1 MVHHRLRLTLSRDE
15 PRHLRQRIE
24 ILGNELIVG
33 DRDRIPFL
41 KVAYQLENSGGID
54 DAPLLERVVVGK
66 WHRRRVVAEQ
76 EVLDYECTN
85 VLNEAFH
92 GLTAAKWLMN
102 RSTRSWVE
110 RMPTRAMSSFAL
122 VAWPRSNLCTSA
134 ATAAGRNTPSR
145 FTCEGDSRSAT

>member
-1 MVHHRLRLTLSRDE
+1 SNSSTRMVYHWLRLTLSLDE

-24 ILGNELIVG
+24 ILGNELIVS
-33 DRDRIPFL
+33 DRNRIPFL
-41 KVAYQLENSGGID
+41 KVTHELENSGGVD
-54 DAPLLERVVVGK
+54 DTPLLERVVVGK
-66 WHRRRVVAEQ
+66 CHRRRVVAEQ

-85 VLNEAFH
+85 VLNEPFH
-92 GLTAAKWLMN
+92 GLTASKWLMN

-134 ATAAGRNTPSR
+134 ATASGRKTPSR
-145 FTCEGDSRSAT
+145 FT